1 MKSKTIIS
9 PHCPV
14 NLRTLHRA
22 QCFII
27 IFVLRFDH
35 TQSKQADDV
44 GTIQVG
50 RWTTKNTSSKVVD
63 TILVPVLCAR
73 SRLYFR
79 LLRGLLRRDGLSR
92 AGEGSGAPRPRTR
105 TVNLMTEEVFSSF
118 PSCEEQSKPLL
129 PGQMV
134 GKWLLLCRVWCST
147 ITGSL

>member
-9 PHCPV
+9 PHHCPA

-27 IFVLRFDH
+27 IFFLHFDH

-63 TILVPVLCAR
+63 TILVPVLCLLSPILPPTKR
-73 SRLYFR
+73 PTKTGWTFSR
-79 LLRGLLRRDGLSR
+79 GG
-92 AGEGSGAPRPRTR
+92 G
-105 TVNLMTEEVFSSF
+105 
-118 PSCEEQSKPLL
+118 
-129 PGQMV
+129 V
-134 GKWLLLCRVWCST
+134 GGPAAENKNSE
-147 ITGSL
+147 SDD